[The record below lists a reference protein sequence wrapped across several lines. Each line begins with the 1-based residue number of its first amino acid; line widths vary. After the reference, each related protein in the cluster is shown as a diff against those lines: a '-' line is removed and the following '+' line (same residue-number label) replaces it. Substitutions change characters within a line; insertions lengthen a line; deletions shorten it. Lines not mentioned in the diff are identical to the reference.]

1 MGQRLLIDASVLVA
15 AERGRFDLRAHLAS
29 QPEIECSLAS
39 ITVAEILHGWHR
51 AQPEHKVRREAFIQR
66 LLAEFPVLAFD
77 LEAARA
83 HARLG
88 AGLAESG
95 ILIGAHDLILGAT
108 AVSRNAGVATRDL
121 RSFPRIPGLEVARW

>member
-15 AERGRFDLRAHLAS
+15 AERGKFDLRAQLSS
-29 QPEIECSLAS
+29 QPELECSLAT

-51 AQPEHKVRREAFIQR
+51 AQPEHKARREAFIQR
-66 LLAEFPVLAFD
+66 LLEEFPVLPFD
-77 LEAARA
+77 LEAAHA

-88 AGLAESG
+88 AGLAERG

-108 AVSRNAGVATRDL
+108 AVSREAGVATRDL
-121 RSFPRIPGLEVARW
+121 RSFPRIPGLEVVRW